1 MILLGQIGVE
11 GVFGLAFIVVSLS
24 HSFLPFP
31 ASKLPVLI
39 FDIQMG
45 FENVATQ
52 MLLLLGVSAA
62 AHFRWTC
69 MGLP

>member
-1 MILLGQIGVE
+1 M
-11 GVFGLAFIVVSLS
+11 FGLAFIVVSLS

-62 AHFRWTC
+62 ESS
-69 MGLP
+69 